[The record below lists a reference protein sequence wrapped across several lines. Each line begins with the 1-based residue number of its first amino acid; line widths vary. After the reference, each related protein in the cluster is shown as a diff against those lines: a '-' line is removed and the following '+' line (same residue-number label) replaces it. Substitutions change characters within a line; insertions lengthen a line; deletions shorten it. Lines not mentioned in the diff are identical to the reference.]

1 MSKGESKEYRTRLK
15 EITSVLHKYG
25 ITRGITP
32 QKLRMILEDLGPTY
46 IKIGQIMSLHS
57 DILPKRYCD
66 ELMCLR
72 SEVTPMEFP
81 EVKEVIEQAYGCP
94 WNEIFAFISDTPLG
108 SASIAQVHRAELLSG
123 EQVVIKVQRTG
134 IYEIMARDIG
144 LLRKAV
150 KLMPPISLKG
160 MADFDQVLDELWNV
174 TREEMNFLTEASNME
189 EFARRNADV
198 VYVRTPKLYQEYTT
212 MHVLVMEYIEGP
224 AIDDKEKLLAG
235 GYDLEEIGIKLIDN
249 YIKQVMEDGFFHAD
263 PHPGNVKIQDGK
275 IVWIDMGMMG
285 RLTERDKELIG
296 KAIRGIAENDIGMIQ
311 ETVMALGEFKEKPDQ
326 SVLYEDI
333 SELMSKYGSL
343 DMGEIDV
350 AEVMMDLM
358 EVMKENKIRMPHGL
372 TMLARGLTNMEGV
385 LADIA
390 PQINMIEI
398 ASRHISESMWKD
410 LDWKKELKH
419 AGKNLYRSMHKAVEV
434 PGLAADALHG
444 LMKGQTRVNLD
455 LHASNDLAQ
464 LLRRLVRNVVMGLWV
479 MALLISS
486 SIICTTNMSPKIC
499 GIPAIG
505 AIGYL
510 FAFAIVMYVLMK
522 HELRPGYH
530 PWSSFFLPFSLFLL
544 DNSTNHILTCMVLLY
559 LLYHQKSSDSDCYFV
574 HFLVQIQILVSFC
587 RHICP

>member
-66 ELMCLR
+66 ELMRLR

-94 WNEIFAFISDTPLG
+94 WNEIFASISDTPLG

-189 EFARRNADV
+189 EFARRNGDV

-224 AIDDKEKLLAG
+224 AIDDKEKLLSG

-263 PHPGNVKIQDGK
+263 PHPGNVKVQDGK

-311 ETVMALGEFKEKPDQ
+311 EAVMALGEFKEKPDQ

-398 ASRHISESMWKD
+398 ASRHIAESMWKD

-510 FAFAIVMYVLMK
+510 FAFAIVMYVLIK
-522 HELRPGYH
+522 HI
-530 PWSSFFLPFSLFLL
+530 FS
-544 DNSTNHILTCMVLLY
+544 
-559 LLYHQKSSDSDCYFV
+559 K
-574 HFLVQIQILVSFC
+574 
-587 RHICP
+587 

>member
-311 ETVMALGEFKEKPDQ
+311 DAVLALGEFRGEPDPSQ
-326 SVLYEDI
+326 LYKDI
-333 SELMSKYGSL
+333 RGLMAKYGTA
-343 DMGEIDV
+343 DMGNIDV
-350 AEVMMDLM
+350 AEVLQDLM
-358 EVMKENKIRMPHGL
+358 DVMKENKITMPHGL
-372 TMLARGLTNMEGV
+372 TMLARGLAHVEGV
-385 LADIA
+385 LADIS
-390 PQINMIEI
+390 PQINMVEI
-398 ASRHISESMWKD
+398 AASRLKSQFIQNH
-410 LDWKKELKH
+410 DWKKAAKSGAKSIYL
-419 AGKNLYRSMHKAVEV
+419 SMRKAVDIPALV
-434 PGLAADALHG
+434 ADLLDG
-444 LMKGQTRVNLD
+444 YMKGQTRINLD
-455 LHASNDLAQ
+455 LHAGEDLAN
-464 LLRRLVRNVVMGLWV
+464 LLRRVTRNVVMGLWV

-486 SIICTTNMSPKIC
+486 SIICTTDMKPKIL
-499 GIPAIG
+499 GIPALG

-510 FAFAIVMYVLMK
+510 GASVIVLYVFIK
-522 HELRPGYH
+522 HI
-530 PWSSFFLPFSLFLL
+530 FSR
-544 DNSTNHILTCMVLLY
+544 
-559 LLYHQKSSDSDCYFV
+559 K
-574 HFLVQIQILVSFC
+574 
-587 RHICP
+587 

>member
-311 ETVMALGEFKEKPDQ
+311 DAVLALGEFRGEPDPSQ
-326 SVLYEDI
+326 LYKDI
-333 SELMSKYGSL
+333 RGLMAKYGTA
-343 DMGEIDV
+343 DMGNIDV
-350 AEVMMDLM
+350 AEVLQDLM
-358 EVMKENKIRMPHGL
+358 DVMKENKITMPHGL
-372 TMLARGLTNMEGV
+372 TMLARGLAHVEGV
-385 LADIA
+385 LADIS
-390 PQINMIEI
+390 PQINMVEI
-398 ASRHISESMWKD
+398 AASRLKSQFIQNH
-410 LDWKKELKH
+410 DWKKEAKSGAKSIYL
-419 AGKNLYRSMHKAVEV
+419 SMRKAVDIPALV
-434 PGLAADALHG
+434 ADLLDG
-444 LMKGQTRVNLD
+444 YMKGQTRINLD
-455 LHASNDLAQ
+455 LHAGEDLAN
-464 LLRRLVRNVVMGLWV
+464 LLRRVTRNVVMGLWV

-486 SIICTTNMSPKIC
+486 SIICTTDMKPKIL
-499 GIPAIG
+499 GIPALG

-510 FAFAIVMYVLMK
+510 GAFVIVLYVFIK
-522 HELRPGYH
+522 HI
-530 PWSSFFLPFSLFLL
+530 FSR
-544 DNSTNHILTCMVLLY
+544 
-559 LLYHQKSSDSDCYFV
+559 K
-574 HFLVQIQILVSFC
+574 
-587 RHICP
+587 